1 MPSTIASADREAIS
15 VNARLR
21 ARMPMPPAIL
31 RSIVIWVMLSLTAIS
46 ASGSCAESDRWSDC
60 EFQPGRLIV
69 SFKAEG
75 LPEFDRDKP
84 AEPLGVGVK
93 SLDELFSRYEATSLR
108 RLVPDGILSRL
119 KTSPDLFCT
128 YVLSFSPHYSVLD
141 ALDDL
146 ARDPNVRAVEPDLLR
161 RTCRVPNDPLWS
173 SQWDK
178 RLMGAHRVWDI
189 STGSRNIICVGI
201 DTGVDWNHPDLTPS
215 LWVNPGEDVDGDSV
229 VWTLSEYPGDWD
241 DVNDIDDDS
250 DGYVDDLLGWDF
262 VYDLQGCAPDEDCDS
277 HGDNNMF
284 GRNSHGTHVAGIMCA
299 AGNNGIGVAGLSW
312 VGRLMALRAGFQ
324 SADGL
329 GYILESASSAAILY
343 AAAHG
348 AKVIN
353 MSYGSS
359 AFLSTERDVM
369 DAAWNQGCLLVA
381 ASGNEGAT
389 ELHYPAAYD
398 NVIAVNATNDQDRLA
413 HWSNRGWWTD
423 LCAPGAEPGIMSTV
437 INGYEARTGTS
448 MASPNAAGVA
458 ALVWSV
464 FPQLANGELRSLLQA
479 TAQNPGVDPTA
490 LGSGRVDAFAA
501 IASHAPERPA
511 AARPDAV
518 TLHGNYPNPF
528 NSATTIAFDLAAAS
542 PVKLQV
548 CDVLGRAVAV
558 LVNNTLNAGA
568 HRVAFDASGLAGGVY
583 VAHLEAAGT
592 TVSSKMMLIK

>member
-1 MPSTIASADREAIS
+1 MPFHPR
-15 VNARLR
+15 
-21 ARMPMPPAIL
+21 
-31 RSIVIWVMLSLTAIS
+31 LSLSVFCRIALWGVLS
-46 ASGSCAESDRWSDC
+46 LPALSPCAWCAESDLWSDG

-69 SFKAEG
+69 SFKTEG

-84 AEPLGVGVK
+84 AQPLGVGVK

-119 KTSPDLFCT
+119 RTPPDLFGT
-128 YVLSFSPHYSVLD
+128 YVLSFSPPHKLLD
-141 ALDDL
+141 FLDDL
-146 ARDPNVRAVEPDLLR
+146 ARDPNVRAVQPDLLR
-161 RTCRVPNDPLWS
+161 PVCRVPNDPLWS

-215 LWVNPGEDVDGDSV
+215 LWVNPGEDVDGDSAA
-229 VWTLSEYPGDWD
+229 WTRSEYPGDWD

-262 VYDLQGCAPDEDCDS
+262 VYDLQGCAPGEDCDS

-284 GRNSHGTHVAGIMCA
+284 GQNSHGTHVAGIMCA

-329 GYILESASSAAILY
+329 GYILESASAAAILY

-359 AFLSTERDVM
+359 AYSSTERDVL

-381 ASGNEGAT
+381 ASGNEAST
-389 ELHYPAAYD
+389 EPHYPAAYD
-398 NVIAVNATNDQDRLA
+398 NVMAVNATNDQDHLA
-413 HWSNRGWWTD
+413 HWSNRGSWTD

-437 INGYEARTGTS
+437 INGYEAWTGTS

-464 FPQLANGELRSLLQA
+464 FPQLTNGELRSLLQA
-479 TAQNPGVDPTA
+479 TAQNITAQNPGVDPA
-490 LGSGRVDAFAA
+490 DLGSGRVDAFAA
-501 IASHAPERPA
+501 VSSHTPELPGAARPA
-511 AARPDAV
+511 AL
-518 TLHGNYPNPF
+518 TLLGNYPNPF
-528 NSATTIAFDLAAAS
+528 NSATTIAFDLAAAAR
-542 PVKLQV
+542 VRLQV
-548 CDVLGRAVAV
+548 CDVLGRTVAV
-558 LVNNTLNAGA
+558 LVDNTLNAGP
-568 HRVAFDASGLAGGVY
+568 HRVTFDASGLASGVY
-583 VAHLEAAGT
+583 VARLEAAGT
-592 TVSSKMMLIK
+592 SLSSRMMLIK